1 MRYIS
6 NVSPFAALVRVPET
20 VRALKDVL
28 ESQVFAVPVV
38 ARFVLP
44 AKVMAAADG
53 VTGAAK
59 AGTVETSPKPNPA
72 TATSAILRLRV
83 FNIVFLSNKVASR
96 DFLEAAGVEK
106 AVS

>member
-1 MRYIS
+1 VFSVRETRTGVTVI
-6 NVSPFAALVRVPET
+6 VEPVIAAAL
-20 VRALKDVL
+20 
-28 ESQVFAVPVV
+28 
-38 ARFVLP
+38 
-44 AKVMAAADG
+44 
-53 VTGAAK
+53 

-83 FNIVFLSNKVASR
+83 FNIVFLSNKVAPR